1 MWVLIYFTETKDIKG
16 ERLEFGLGLVL
27 FKRLGLKL

>member
-27 FKRLGLKL
+27 LAVSVT